1 MFSFTTNYT
10 DLIFK
15 IIIVNQKWIAKNGME
30 RRDAEAQSLFFER
43 AKHTESSTY
52 LRALCLLSK
61 LFLCVFASL
70 RSIFSQT
77 NFVLL

>member
-1 MFSFTTNYT
+1 MSPRISPTENESIRNGLRKMEWNAET
-10 DLIFK
+10 
-15 IIIVNQKWIAKNGME
+15 QKRKVY
-30 RRDAEAQSLFFER
+30 FFER
-43 AKHTESSTY
+43 AKHTESGTY
-52 LRALCLLSK
+52 LCALCLLSK